1 MSFWPDEINSNEVLS
16 PREIMNE
23 AGEELENRTGKL
35 AVVIQESRL
44 EDRVVFAFWVTQ
56 RESKVTLNLFEASH
70 QLNKPY
76 PVAIVPPE
84 DDIPGFLKE
93 KRYVSGTPGI
103 SAVTAVQ
110 RAVMQQ
116 VTGGTPGRYVENEW
130 VCATP
135 TEFEEKLTELFSE
148 DYVKVRIISLI
159 ASSRSED
166 GFGVETDDT
175 SEDATGAAKE

>member
-16 PREIMNE
+16 PRQIMDD
-23 AGEELENRTGKL
+23 AGEELKNATGTL
-35 AVVIQESRL
+35 TVSIQETRL
-44 EDRVVFAFWVTQ
+44 EDRVVFAFWVAQ

-70 QLNKPY
+70 QLDKPY
-76 PVAIVPPE
+76 PVVILPPE

-93 KRYVSGTPGI
+93 KRYVSGSPDVFGLDSSTL
-103 SAVTAVQ
+103 AVIRQ
-110 RAVMQQ
+110 MSQ
-116 VTGGTPGRYVENEW
+116 GTPGRYVENEW

-159 ASSRSED
+159 ASSKSE
-166 GFGVETDDT
+166 GGSGVETDDT
-175 SEDATGAAKE
+175 SEDSTGAE